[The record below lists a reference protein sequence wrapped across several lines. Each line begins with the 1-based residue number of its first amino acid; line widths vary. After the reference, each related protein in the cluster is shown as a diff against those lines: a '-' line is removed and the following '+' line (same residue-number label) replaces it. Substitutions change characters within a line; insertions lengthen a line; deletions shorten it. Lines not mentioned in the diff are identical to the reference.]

1 MKRST
6 TLSKRRLLVQGCS
19 ILCLLAVWQWLSMT
33 LPHILIAPPL
43 DTVLVFIDMT
53 KSGELIKQ
61 MAISGSR
68 MMTGLLIGIPSAITA
83 GILAGIFP
91 ALYDAM
97 RPIISLLLGIP
108 AIILVVLAMVWF
120 GTGSAVPIFVVA
132 LLVFP
137 GVYLNTAD
145 GWRSIDQHLLEMA
158 KIYKSSAMNTLRH
171 IIIPGLTIPIS
182 TAISLAAGS
191 SVRITIMAE
200 LLGANQGI
208 GSSLALAR
216 VNINTPKVFAWT
228 LVSVI
233 VIILNDQ
240 LIIQPIKKYS
250 SRWNNEE

>member
-1 MKRST
+1 
-6 TLSKRRLLVQGCS
+6 
-19 ILCLLAVWQWLSMT
+19 MT
-33 LPHILIAPPL
+33 MPRILIASPQ
-43 DTVLVFIDMT
+43 DTLATFAGMA
-53 KSGELIKQ
+53 KSGELLGQITL
-61 MAISGSR
+61 SGSR
-68 MMTGLLIGIPSAITA
+68 MMAGLLIGIPTAISV
-83 GILAGIFP
+83 GLLAGIFP
-91 ALYDAM
+91 TIYDAM
-97 RPIISLLLGIP
+97 RPVLSLLLGIP
-108 AIILVVLAMVWF
+108 AVILVVLAMVWF

-145 GWRSIDQHLLEMA
+145 GWRSIDMHLLEMA

-171 IIIPGLTIPIS
+171 IIIPGLAIPIS
-182 TAISLAAGS
+182 TAVSLAAGS

-200 LLGANQGI
+200 LLGSNQGI

-228 LVSVI
+228 LVCVI